1 MSENLAGNSSGDS
14 SASPPHL
21 SVQIQHRL
29 GALELNVAFMLTQP
43 WTVLFGPSGSGKT
56 TVLRAIAG
64 FVRPDAGRIVS
75 CFYGRD
81 FVMTDTAKK
90 TFVEPHRRSVRVAG
104 QGAALFPHLTIRENI
119 AFGARSQAEGTSAA
133 RTVAAKTVEEAIA
146 RFQLRGLA
154 EKFPSMLSGGERQR
168 VAIARA
174 ATAAVSLGEGSILL
188 LDEPFTG
195 QDVRLR
201 DELIEELRGWLGFM
215 ERPVLSVTHDVGET
229 FQLGTEVIKIADGR
243 VVQQGP
249 VAEVLAGERE
259 RLLEQV
265 NPAKKSPA

>member
-1 MSENLAGNSSGDS
+1 VSLSENL

-21 SVQIQHRL
+21 SLRIQHRL
-29 GALELNVAFMLTQP
+29 GALELNVSFTLTQP

-81 FVMTDTAKK
+81 FVMTDTAQKI
-90 TFVEPHRRSVRVAG
+90 FVKPYERSVRVAG
-104 QGAALFPHLTIRENI
+104 QGAALFPHLTVRENI
-119 AFGARSQAEGTSAA
+119 AFGARAQTDKTNAAEI
-133 RTVAAKTVEEAIA
+133 VQEAIA
-146 RFQLRGLA
+146 RFQLPGMA

-174 ATAAVSLGEGSILL
+174 ATAAVSLGEGSLLL

-201 DELIEELRGWLGFM
+201 DELIEELRDWLALM

-249 VAEVLAGERE
+249 VAEVLAEERE
-259 RLLEQV
+259 RLLDQL
-265 NPAKKSPA
+265 NALKGNQA

>member
-1 MSENLAGNSSGDS
+1 VSLSEIA
-14 SASPPHL
+14 PHL
-21 SVQIQHRL
+21 SVRIQHRL
-29 GALELNVAFMLTQP
+29 GALELDVAFTLTQP

-75 CFYGRD
+75 RFYGRE

-90 TFVEPHRRSVRVAG
+90 VFVEPHKRSVRVAG
-104 QGAALFPHLTIRENI
+104 QGAALFPHLTVRENI
-119 AFGARSQAEGTSAA
+119 AFGARSQTEGAA
-133 RTVAAKTVEEAIA
+133 AANIVQEAIE
-146 RFQLRGLA
+146 RFQLPGMA

-174 ATAAVSLGEGSILL
+174 ATAAVSLSEGSILL

-195 QDVRLR
+195 QDVQLR
-201 DELIEELRGWLGFM
+201 DELIEELRGWLAHM

-243 VVQQGP
+243 VVRQGP
-249 VAEVLAGERE
+249 VAEVLALERE
-259 RLLEQV
+259 RLLEQL
-265 NPAKKSPA
+265 NPSKGTPA

>member
-1 MSENLAGNSSGDS
+1 VSLSEIA
-14 SASPPHL
+14 PHL
-21 SVQIQHRL
+21 SVRIQHRL
-29 GALELNVAFMLTQP
+29 GALELDVAFTLTQP

-64 FVRPDAGRIVS
+64 FVRPDAGTIVS
-75 CFYGRD
+75 RFYGRE

-90 TFVEPHRRSVRVAG
+90 VFVEPHKRSVRVAG
-104 QGAALFPHLTIRENI
+104 QGAALFPHLTVRENI
-119 AFGARSQAEGTSAA
+119 AFGARSQTEVTAA
-133 RTVAAKTVEEAIA
+133 AAIVQEAIA
-146 RFQLRGLA
+146 RFQLPEMA

-195 QDVRLR
+195 QDVQLR
-201 DELIEELRGWLGFM
+201 DELIEELRGWLAHT

-243 VVQQGP
+243 VVRQGP
-249 VAEVLAGERE
+249 VAEVLALERE
-259 RLLEQV
+259 RLLEQL
-265 NPAKKSPA
+265 NPSKGTPA

>member
-1 MSENLAGNSSGDS
+1 MSENLSGNLAANLAG
-14 SASPPHL
+14 SAPHL
-21 SVQIQHRL
+21 SVRIQHRL
-29 GALELNVAFMLTQP
+29 GALELDVAFTLTRP

-75 CFYGRD
+75 CFYVRD
-81 FVMTDTAKK
+81 FVMTDTAKNI
-90 TFVEPHRRSVRVAG
+90 FVKPHRRSVRVAG
-104 QGAALFPHLTIRENI
+104 QGAALFPHLTVRENI
-119 AFGARSQAEGTSAA
+119 AFGARSQAEGTNAA
-133 RTVAAKTVEEAIA
+133 RIVEEAIA
-146 RFQLRGLA
+146 RFQLPGLA

-201 DELIEELRGWLGFM
+201 DELIEELRGWLAVM

-229 FQLGTEVIKIADGR
+229 FQLGTEVIKVAEGR

-249 VAEVLAGERE
+249 VAKVLAEDRE
-259 RLLEQV
+259 RLLEQL
-265 NPAKKSPA
+265 NASKRSPA

>member
-1 MSENLAGNSSGDS
+1 
-14 SASPPHL
+14 
-21 SVQIQHRL
+21 
-29 GALELNVAFMLTQP
+29 
-43 WTVLFGPSGSGKT
+43 
-56 TVLRAIAG
+56 VLRAIAG

-81 FVMTDTAKK
+81 FLMTDTTQKI
-90 TFVEPHRRSVRVAG
+90 FVKPHERSVRVAG
-104 QGAALFPHLTIRENI
+104 QGAALFPHLTVRENI
-119 AFGARSQAEGTSAA
+119 AFGARSQMKRTAAAEI
-133 RTVAAKTVEEAIA
+133 VQEAIA
-146 RFQLRGLA
+146 RFQLPGMA

-201 DELIEELRGWLGFM
+201 DELIEELRGWLALM
-215 ERPVLSVTHDVGET
+215 QRPVLSVTHDVGET

-249 VAEVLAGERE
+249 VVEVLALERE
-259 RLLEQV
+259 RLLQQLSSSKGSR
-265 NPAKKSPA
+265 A

>member
-1 MSENLAGNSSGDS
+1 MSENLSGNL
-14 SASPPHL
+14 SASAPHL
-21 SVQIQHRL
+21 SVRIRHRL
-29 GALELNVAFMLTQP
+29 GALDLDVAFELTHP

-75 CFYGRD
+75 CFYGREL
-81 FVMTDTAKK
+81 VMTDTTKG
-90 TFVEPHRRSVRVAG
+90 TFVRPHERSVRVAG
-104 QGAALFPHLTIRENI
+104 QGAALFPHLTVRENI
-119 AFGARSQAEGTSAA
+119 AFGARSQAHGTTAA
-133 RTVAAKTVEEAIA
+133 EVVEEAIT
-146 RFQLRGLA
+146 RFQLSGLA
-154 EKFPSMLSGGERQR
+154 EKHPSMLSGGERQR

-174 ATAAVSLGEGSILL
+174 ATAAVSLGSGSILL

-201 DELIEELRGWLGFM
+201 DELIEELRGWLALMG
-215 ERPVLSVTHDVGET
+215 RPVLSVTHDVGEA
-229 FQLGTEVIKIADGR
+229 FQLGTEVIKIAEGR

-259 RLLEQV
+259 RLLEQL
-265 NPAKKSPA
+265 NASKGSPA

>member
-1 MSENLAGNSSGDS
+1 MSLSETS
-14 SASPPHL
+14 PHL
-21 SVQIQHRL
+21 NVRIQHRL
-29 GALELNVAFMLTQP
+29 GALQLDVAFTLRQP

-64 FVRPDAGRIVS
+64 FVRPHAGSVVS
-75 CFYGRD
+75 CFYGRE
-81 FVMTDTAKK
+81 FVMTDIAHKI
-90 TFVEPHRRSVRVAG
+90 FVKPHERNVRVAG

-119 AFGARSQAEGTSAA
+119 AFGARSQKDGAAAEI
-133 RTVAAKTVEEAIA
+133 VEEAIK
-146 RFQLRGLA
+146 RFQLRELV
-154 EKFPSMLSGGERQR
+154 EKFPTMLSGGERQR

-174 ATAAVSLGEGSILL
+174 ATAAVSLSEGSILL

-201 DELIEELRGWLGFM
+201 DELIEELRGWLAFM

-249 VAEVLAGERE
+249 VAEVLAEERE
-259 RLLEQV
+259 RLLDQL
-265 NPAKKSPA
+265 NALKRNQA

>member
-1 MSENLAGNSSGDS
+1 VNLSE
-14 SASPPHL
+14 SAPHL
-21 SVQIQHRL
+21 SVRIQHRL
-29 GALELNVAFMLTQP
+29 GALELNVEFELTRP
-43 WTVLFGPSGSGKT
+43 WTVLFGPSGSGKS

-75 CFYGRD
+75 CFYGRSL
-81 FVMTDTAKK
+81 VMTDTARRI
-90 TFVEPHRRSVRVAG
+90 FVRPHERSVRVAG
-104 QGAALFPHLTIRENI
+104 QGAALFPHMTVRKNI
-119 AFGARSQAEGTSAA
+119 AFGARSQTDGTTASEI
-133 RTVAAKTVEEAIA
+133 VEEATT
-146 RFQLRGLA
+146 RFQLSGLA

-174 ATAAVSLGEGSILL
+174 ATAAVGLGSGSILL

-201 DELIEELRGWLGFM
+201 DELIEELRSWLALV
-215 ERPVLSVTHDVGET
+215 ERPVLSVTHDVGEA
-229 FQLGTEVIKIADGR
+229 FQLGTEVIKIAEGR

-259 RLLEQV
+259 RLLEQL
-265 NPAKKSPA
+265 NASKGSPA

>member
-1 MSENLAGNSSGDS
+1 MSENLSGSS
-14 SASPPHL
+14 SAKPPHL
-21 SVQIQHRL
+21 KVQIQHRL
-29 GALELNVAFMLTQP
+29 GALELNVAFTLTQP

-81 FVMTDTAKK
+81 FVLTDTAKK
-90 TFVEPHRRSVRVAG
+90 IFVKPHKRSVRAAG
-104 QGAALFPHLTIRENI
+104 QGAALFPHLTVRENI
-119 AFGARSQAEGTSAA
+119 AFGARSQTEETNAA
-133 RTVAAKTVEEAIA
+133 AIVEEAIA
-146 RFQLRGLA
+146 RFQLPELA

-174 ATAAVSLGEGSILL
+174 ATAAVSLGQGSILL

-201 DELIEELRGWLGFM
+201 DELIEELRGWLALR

-229 FQLGTEVIKIADGR
+229 FQLGTEVIKIAEGR
-243 VVQQGP
+243 LVRQGP
-249 VAEVLAGERE
+249 VAEVLAEERE
-259 RLLEQV
+259 RLLEQL
-265 NPAKKSPA
+265 NASKRNLA

>member
-1 MSENLAGNSSGDS
+1 VSLSEIA
-14 SASPPHL
+14 PHL
-21 SVQIQHRL
+21 SVRIQHRL
-29 GALELNVAFMLTQP
+29 GALELDVSFTLTQP

-64 FVRPDAGRIVS
+64 FVQPDAGRIAS
-75 CFYGRD
+75 CFYGRE
-81 FVMTDTAKK
+81 FVMTDTANNI
-90 TFVEPHRRSVRVAG
+90 FVQPHERSVRMAG
-104 QGAALFPHLTIRENI
+104 QGAALFPHLTVRENI
-119 AFGARSQAEGTSAA
+119 AFGARRQKNGTAAAEI
-133 RTVAAKTVEEAIA
+133 VEEAIA
-146 RFQLRGLA
+146 RFQLPGMA

-201 DELIEELRGWLGFM
+201 DELIEELRGWLAVR

-229 FQLGTEVIKIADGR
+229 FQLGMEVIKIADGR

-249 VAEVLAGERE
+249 VAAVLAGERE
-259 RLLEQV
+259 RLLQQLSSSKG
-265 NPAKKSPA
+265 NPA

>member
-1 MSENLAGNSSGDS
+1 LSEIA
-14 SASPPHL
+14 PHL
-21 SVQIQHRL
+21 SVRIQHRL
-29 GALELNVAFMLTQP
+29 GALELDVAFTLTQP

-75 CFYGRD
+75 RFYGRE
-81 FVMTDTAKK
+81 FVMIDTAKK
-90 TFVEPHRRSVRVAG
+90 LFVEPHKRSVRVAG
-104 QGAALFPHLTIRENI
+104 QGAALFPHLTVRENI
-119 AFGARSQAEGTSAA
+119 AFGARSQMDVTAAAEI
-133 RTVAAKTVEEAIA
+133 VQEAIR
-146 RFQLRGLA
+146 RFQLPGMA

-174 ATAAVSLGEGSILL
+174 ATAAVSLSEGSLLL

-195 QDVRLR
+195 QDVQLR
-201 DELIEELRGWLGFM
+201 DELIEELRGWLAHM

-243 VVQQGP
+243 VVRQGP
-249 VAEVLAGERE
+249 VAEVLALERD
-259 RLLEQV
+259 RLLEQL
-265 NPAKKSPA
+265 NPSKGTPA